1 MNTINPSNRPAQKEQ
16 YPRASAVAIGNFDGF
31 HLGHLKIIETLKRIA
46 AEKDL
51 RSLIVTFT
59 PNPKLYFKR
68 EPHLINTDT
77 QKKEL
82 LEAQGVDRVVIID
95 FPSVVDMT
103 DEAFLKRFLI
113 DQFRM
118 KHIVMGENFRFG
130 KRREGDIEFLKRSA
144 RCYGF
149 DFSVVTPVMMD
160 ETRISSTYIRQQL
173 AKADF
178 PLANRMLGRPYAI
191 EGVVVKGDK
200 VGRQLGFPTINVD
213 TDNTLLPE
221 GVFQTCVEVGGGRF
235 HSITYVGFRPT
246 FNGKEKKV
254 ESHIFDFDRKIYG
267 ETVKIYFERQIRG
280 EMKFDTEDGL
290 IRQIHRDIKN
300 LEVDK
305 GCIF

>member
-1 MNTINPSNRPAQKEQ
+1 MNIVNPSNRPAQNEPL
-16 YPRASAVAIGNFDGF
+16 PRASAIAIGNFDGF
-31 HLGHLKIIETLKRIA
+31 HLGHHKIIETLKGIA
-46 AEKDL
+46 ADKDL

-68 EPHLINTDT
+68 ESHLINTDA

-95 FPSVVDMT
+95 FSSVVDMT
-103 DEAFLKRFLI
+103 DEAFLKQYLI
-113 DQFRM
+113 DKYRM

-149 DFSVVTPVMMD
+149 DFSVVTPVML
-160 ETRISSTYIRQQL
+160 EEIRISSTFIRQQL
-173 AKADF
+173 AEAGI
-178 PLANRMLGRPYAI
+178 PLANRMLGRQYAI
-191 EGVVVKGDK
+191 EGIVVKGEE
-200 VGRQLGFPTINVD
+200 VGRQLGFPTINVE
-213 TDNTLLPE
+213 TGNTLLPE
-221 GVFQTCVEVGGGRF
+221 GVFRTCTEVGGSC
-235 HSITYVGFRPT
+235 HLSITYIGYRPT

-254 ESHIFDFDRKIYG
+254 ESHIFDFNRKIYG